1 MIGAAVVALVFH
13 NGFEPA
19 NVGGSVLRPRPFL
32 KLSALH
38 GDVGSRLRRSE
49 DFEKYRVFT
58 VHITAL
64 VPGGILCSVRVP
76 ALQFEQTTAT
86 AEDAPKSVTAAGAS
100 T

>member
-1 MIGAAVVALVFH
+1 VFYVLALSLNYPH
-13 NGFEPA
+13 SMA
-19 NVGGSVLRPRPFL
+19 TLDR
-32 KLSALH
+32 AYC
-38 GDVGSRLRRSE
+38 RSE

-64 VPGGILCSVRVP
+64 VLGGILCSVRVP

-86 AEDAPKSVTAAGAS
+86 AEDAPKSVTAADAG